1 MILYKIDNMRNH
13 KSSKLTVTWV
23 PRDRCRVN
31 VDDPEDEL
39 ESFWFNVFGSLMRRS
54 EWYTVVYETC
64 SIVNDCYETIPTYI
78 FVFCWTVYHCT
89 KTKGCSNEFLLN
101 ATRRVT
107 GRTSLLIHYHEQKSS
122 NWIRPI
128 HRKPIHLN
136 LTKFQSINR
145 TETD

>member
-1 MILYKIDNMRNH
+1 MILKMNLNRFD
-13 KSSKLTVTWV
+13 LT
-23 PRDRCRVN
+23 
-31 VDDPEDEL
+31 
-39 ESFWFNVFGSLMRRS
+39 FFGSLMRRS

-101 ATRRVT
+101 ETCRVT

-122 NWIRPI
+122 NGIRPI

-136 LTKFQSINR
+136 LTKFQSIND
-145 TETD
+145 TESDLISCLFAVSRFSIHSNRKTSKTELTKK